1 MDWSGMDYL
10 WIIVMFL
17 SGVWALNLT
26 APILFIEDLLVSK
39 RRNSTFLQISSDE
52 ETSSPTSL
60 MVWGWVNSQ
69 QIFIS

>member
-17 SGVWALNLT
+17 SAVWALNLT
-26 APILFIEDLLVSK
+26 APVLFIEDLLVSK
-39 RRNSTFLQISSDE
+39 QCNATFLQINYDE

-60 MVWGWVNSQ
+60 MVWGWVNLQ
-69 QIFIS
+69 QMLIS

>member
-17 SGVWALNLT
+17 SAMWAFNLT
-26 APILFIEDLLVSK
+26 APVLFIEDLLVSK
-39 RRNSTFLQISSDE
+39 RCNAKFLQINSDE

-60 MVWGWVNSQ
+60 MVWGWVNLQ
-69 QIFIS
+69 QMFIS